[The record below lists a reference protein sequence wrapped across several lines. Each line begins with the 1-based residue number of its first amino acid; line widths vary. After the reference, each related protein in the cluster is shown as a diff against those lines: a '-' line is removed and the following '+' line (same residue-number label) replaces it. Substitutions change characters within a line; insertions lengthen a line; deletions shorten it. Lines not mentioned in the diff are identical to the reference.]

1 MAELWEFDGVSRL
14 ATGAIGEP
22 GRRTFYIQVR
32 SDDTVL
38 SIKCEKQQVATISA
52 HLRNLL
58 KDLPEPAG
66 PSPDASFVLDPS
78 MPDFVLGTVG
88 LGYDR
93 SGGRIFLQ
101 FDEMRFD
108 GDDTSDDAYRDDDDD
123 DDNDDASSLLGDD
136 PDTDRIR
143 LFVSPSQ
150 AIAFCDQAD
159 RAVSGGRETCQWCGN
174 PKDPGGHA
182 CPRFN

>member
-1 MAELWEFDGVSRL
+1 MADLWEFDGVTRL
-14 ATGAIGEP
+14 ATGAVGEP

-32 SDDTVL
+32 ADDTVL

-66 PSPDASFVLDPS
+66 PAPDASFVLDPS
-78 MPDFVLGTVG
+78 MADFVLGTVG

-108 GDDTSDDAYRDDDDD
+108 DDRDDDDD
-123 DDNDDASSLLGDD
+123 DDDDDLFDGESLLDD
-136 PDTDRIR
+136 SPDADRVR

-150 AIAFCDQAD
+150 AVAFCDQAD
-159 RAVSGGRETCQWCGN
+159 RAVAGGRETCQWCGT

>member
-1 MAELWEFDGVSRL
+1 MAGLWEFDGVNRL
-14 ATGAIGEP
+14 ATGALGEP

-38 SIKCEKQQVATISA
+38 SIKCEKQQVATIAA

-66 PSPDASFVLDPS
+66 PSPDASFVGDPS
-78 MPDFVLGTVG
+78 TVDFVLGTVG

-101 FDEMRFD
+101 FDEMRLGEELVDEEDD
-108 GDDTSDDAYRDDDDD
+108 GDDDDVSA
-123 DDNDDASSLLGDD
+123 LLGDT
-136 PDTDRIR
+136 PDTDRVR

-150 AIAFCDQAD
+150 AIAFCEQAD
-159 RAVSGGRETCQWCGN
+159 RAVAGGRETCQWCGT

>member
-1 MAELWEFDGVSRL
+1 MAGLWEFDGVTRL
-14 ATGAIGEP
+14 ATGALGEP
-22 GRRTFYIQVR
+22 GQRTFYIQVR

-58 KDLPEPAG
+58 KDIPEPAG
-66 PSPDASFVLDPS
+66 PAPDASFVIDPS

-108 GDDTSDDAYRDDDDD
+108 DGEEAPDPDDSDGGDMD
-123 DDNDDASSLLGDD
+123 SLLGGD
-136 PDTDRIR
+136 PDAERVR

-150 AIAFCDQAD
+150 AVAFCDQAD
-159 RAVSGGRETCQWCGN
+159 LAVAGGRETCQWCGN
-174 PKDPGGHA
+174 PKDSRGHA